1 MDYPAK
7 VGTRRVLSA
16 YEVNVKHELRS
27 LLRDKGF
34 TGTVVLTLAV
44 CIAANTTTF
53 AVVNSVLLRPLP
65 VPDSQDIVLM
75 SNQYPKAGVSDSRNS
90 GSGDYYDRLAGVPAL
105 KEQALFRNTTQTMD
119 LNGSAE
125 QVQGMSATPSLF
137 GLVHVAPL
145 IGRTFTE
152 QEGEIGK
159 EQKVILSYQLW
170 QRLYK
175 GDPSAL
181 GRQLRLNGRVFD
193 IVGVMPATFDWVDP
207 DVRFWI
213 PAAFTPADKVVH
225 HSNNWY
231 HVGRLKPGAGM
242 AQVQSQVDAIN
253 MVNLDKF
260 PAYKEAVINAG
271 FHTIVEPLQHV
282 LVKSVAGSLYLLWG
296 AAIFVL
302 LLGGLNIANLVL
314 ARLTVRR
321 KEIAVRLA
329 LGVSRGRLAK
339 DLLVESVLLSSFGG
353 VAGILLGAG
362 ALKVLVAAGLDK
374 FPRANEVHIDAN
386 VALVALAMAVAVGVV
401 TGLMPLADVFQTNLN
416 DSLRDGSRTGT
427 TGAKTR
433 RLRQALVV
441 AEIAFAFLL
450 VTAAGLLLTSFRNL
464 LAVDPGFNTNNVL
477 TASFSAPRAKYK
489 GDPELRS
496 LMTRIL
502 DSARVLP
509 GVTSVGSTSAI
520 PFGGSYSDSVI
531 LVEGYRMK
539 PGESVISP
547 HQLNVTPG
555 YFEAMNIKLV
565 HGRLFDGRDNADA
578 LPTII
583 IDEKLAHHFW
593 PDTSPLGR
601 RMYNPQTPE
610 EVNGPTAKTRW
621 FTVVGVVASV
631 RLEDL
636 EGSGNRVGAYYF
648 SYPQNPDRSATL
660 ALRTNVA
667 ATSVLSALRA
677 AVARIDPEIAVFDAK
692 TMVEREE
699 LSMASR
705 RMSMTLALAFGSL
718 ALFLSAIGIYGV
730 LAYLVTQRRREIGI
744 RVALG
749 STGAGIV
756 KLVLR
761 EGFVLVAGGVVLGA
775 VGVVSLQKAVAN
787 EVYGV
792 HPLDPMVIGSVVIV
806 LTAIAMAACVLPAR
820 RASRVNP
827 VSVLSE

>member
-7 VGTRRVLSA
+7 VGTRRAFSA

-65 VPDSQDIVLM
+65 VPDSQAIVLM

-125 QVQGMSATPSLF
+125 QVPGMSATPSLF
-137 GLVHVAPL
+137 GLIHVAPL

-193 IVGVMPATFDWVDP
+193 IVGVMPANFDWVDP

-213 PAAFTPADKVVH
+213 PAAFTPADKVVR

-253 MVNLDKF
+253 MVNLDKY
-260 PAYKEAVINAG
+260 PAYKEAIINAG
-271 FHTIVEPLQHV
+271 FHTTVEPLQHV
-282 LVKSVAGSLYLLWG
+282 LVKGVEGSLYLLWG

-339 DLLVESVLLSSFGG
+339 DLLVESVLLSGFGG

-374 FPRANEVHIDAN
+374 FPRANEVHIDAS
-386 VALVALAMAVAVGVV
+386 VALVALTMAIAVGIL

-427 TGAKTR
+427 TGTKTR
-433 RLRQALVV
+433 RLRQGLVV

-496 LMTRIL
+496 LMSRIL
-502 DSARVLP
+502 DSARALP
-509 GVTSVGSTSAI
+509 GVTSVGSTSTI

-531 LVEGYRMK
+531 FVEGYRMK

-578 LPTII
+578 PTAII

-593 PDTSPLGR
+593 PDSSPLGR
-601 RMYNPQTPE
+601 RMYNPQTAE
-610 EVNGPTAKTRW
+610 EVNGPTAKTHW
-621 FTVVGVVASV
+621 YTVVGVVASV

-648 SYPQNPDRSATL
+648 SYPQNPDRTATL
-660 ALRTNVA
+660 ALRTNVTA
-667 ATSVLSALRA
+667 SSVLGALRA

-792 HPLDPMVIGSVVIV
+792 HPLDPMVIGSVVVV
-806 LTAIAMAACVLPAR
+806 LTAIAMAACALPAR

>member
-1 MDYPAK
+1 M
-7 VGTRRVLSA
+7 
-16 YEVNVKHELRS
+16 KHVLRS

-34 TGTVVLTLAV
+34 SGTVVLTLAV

-65 VPDSQDIVLM
+65 VPDSQAIVLM

-90 GSGDYYDRLAGVPAL
+90 GSGDYYDRLTGVTAL
-105 KEQALFRNTTQTMD
+105 TEQALFRSTMETMD
-119 LNGSAE
+119 LNGTAE
-125 QVQGMSATPSLF
+125 QVHGMIATPSLF
-137 GLVHVAPL
+137 GLVHVAPQ

-175 GDPSAL
+175 GDPNAL

-193 IVGVMPATFDWVDP
+193 IVGVMPATFNWVDP
-207 DVRFWI
+207 EVRFWI
-213 PAAFTPADKVVH
+213 PAAFTPADKVVR

-231 HVGRLKPGAGM
+231 HVGRLKPGAGIQ
-242 AQVQSQVDAIN
+242 QVQSQIDAIN
-253 MVNLDKF
+253 RINLDKY

-271 FHTIVEPLQHV
+271 FHTTVEPLQHV
-282 LVKSVAGSLYLLWG
+282 LVKGVESSLYLLWG
-296 AAIFVL
+296 AAVFVL
-302 LLGGLNIANLVL
+302 LLGALNIANLVL

-339 DLLVESVLLSSFGG
+339 DLVLESVLLSSFGG
-353 VAGILLGAG
+353 VAGILLGAA
-362 ALKVLVAAGLDK
+362 ALKLLVTAGLDQ
-374 FPRANEVHIDAN
+374 FPRAAEVHIDPS
-386 VALVALAMAVAVGVV
+386 VTLVALAMAIAVGVA
-401 TGLMPLADVFQTNLN
+401 TGLMPLANVFQTNLAGA
-416 DSLRDGSRTGT
+416 LQDGSRTGT
-427 TGAKTR
+427 TGTKTR

-441 AEIAFAFLL
+441 AEIGFAFLL

-464 LAVDPGFNTNNVL
+464 LAVDPGFNPNNVL

-489 GDPELRS
+489 GDPELRA
-496 LMTRIL
+496 LMARIL
-502 DSARVLP
+502 DSLRVLP
-509 GVTSVGSTSAI
+509 GVTGAGATSTI
-520 PFGGSYSDSVI
+520 PFGGDYSDSVI
-531 LVEGYRMK
+531 FAEGYRMK

-555 YFEAMNIKLV
+555 YFEAMNIKLLQ
-565 HGRLFDGRDNADA
+565 GRLFDGRDNADA
-578 LPTII
+578 APAII
-583 IDEKLAHHFW
+583 IDEKLARHFW
-593 PDTSPLGR
+593 PDSSPLGH
-601 RMYNPQTPE
+601 RMYNPQNAD
-610 EVNGPTAKTRW
+610 EVKGPTPKTRW

-648 SYPQNPDRSATL
+648 SYPQDPYRSATL
-660 ALRTNVA
+660 ALRTSVPA
-667 ATSVLSALRA
+667 ASVLGSMRSAI
-677 AVARIDPEIAVFDAK
+677 ARIDPEIAVFDAK

-705 RMSMTLALAFGSL
+705 RMSMTLALVFGAL

-761 EGFVLVAGGVVLGA
+761 EGFLLVAGGVVLGA
-775 VGVVSLQKAVAN
+775 AGVLSLQKTVAN

-792 HPLDPMVIGSVVIV
+792 RPLDPLVIGSVIIV
-806 LTAIAMAACVLPAR
+806 LTAIAMAACALPAR
-820 RASRVNP
+820 RAARMNP